1 MSTDS
6 RDERVW
12 VVSWCSI
19 EAMMVVEAS
28 ENSGR
33 TLRKLS
39 LPILSVRDARSCTS
53 LQIRR
58 VVRCAHSCAA
68 AEDTASGCVV
78 VVEVGI
84 RGRVG

>member
-1 MSTDS
+1 M
-6 RDERVW
+6 W
-12 VVSWCSI
+12 VVQLVVS

-53 LQIRR
+53 LQISAHVHILAQRR
-58 VVRCAHSCAA
+58 R
-68 AEDTASGCVV
+68 TLRLGASWSSK
-78 VVEVGI
+78 
-84 RGRVG
+84 

>member
-12 VVSWCSI
+12 VVSWWSI

-39 LPILSVRDARSCTS
+39 LPILSVRDARSFTTACRSARVCTFLRS
-53 LQIRR
+53 GGEHC
-58 VVRCAHSCAA
+58 VR
-68 AEDTASGCVV
+68 GCVV